1 MVMAIVYAHT
11 GNHEA
16 AVDLLEELI
25 AIPGSLTVNVL
36 KLDPYYDPLRDN
48 PRFQAL
54 IEKGDVVF

>member
-11 GNHEA
+11 GDHEA
-16 AVDLLEELI
+16 AIDLLEELLT
-25 AIPGSLTVNVL
+25 IPGNITANLL
-36 KLDPYYDPLRDN
+36 KLDPYFDPLRDN